1 MFSFNQNKI
10 LGKGA
15 FGVVYQAVWNGQPVA
30 VKRVFENFEKWE
42 GESDG
47 ERQFQLL
54 ARLSH
59 PNVIKLL
66 HVSRD
71 EDFR

>member
-1 MFSFNQNKI
+1 MGYFAIVFE
-10 LGKGA
+10 G
-15 FGVVYQAVWNGQPVA
+15 VWNGQPVA
-30 VKRVFENFEKWE
+30 VKRVQNFEKWE
-42 GESDG
+42 GQSDG

>member
-1 MFSFNQNKI
+1 MGYFAIVFE
-10 LGKGA
+10 G
-15 FGVVYQAVWNGQPVA
+15 VWNGQPVA
-30 VKRVFENFEKWE
+30 VKRVQLRWDW
-42 GESDG
+42 ESDG
-47 ERQFQLL
+47 VEEFQL
-54 ARLSH
+54 ARLCH